1 MYDPPAYVWALT
13 IAGPAA
19 IAAATCIA
27 LYAGA
32 VRAGLGRRRAAM
44 LGRAATG
51 QPDPGRGAQ
60 VGAYGPVTGAFCTVR
75 QLAQLVIW
83 VP

>member
-27 LYAGA
+27 LYGGAAGES
-32 VRAGLGRRRAAM
+32 RRRPRPARTAPLYSAMQVAA
-44 LGRAATG
+44 AIA
-51 QPDPGRGAQ
+51 
-60 VGAYGPVTGAFCTVR
+60 VGLPMVSTHT
-75 QLAQLVIW
+75 
-83 VP
+83 